1 MKKPLLA
8 LVLLVSLV
16 SCRTPIELLSPAEEI
31 PALPAWTASA
41 NWYQIFPE
49 RFYNADTTN
58 DPTAERIKAPSD
70 WKITPWTAD
79 WYQRAPWE
87 SRLTPTFYD
96 ETVFMRRLGG
106 DLQGVIQKLDYL
118 DSLGVNALYFNPVF
132 DAVSLHKYDGSTY
145 HHIDRHFGPD
155 PEGDAKLMASENP
168 ADPSTWVFTKADS
181 LFLKLLSEAKRRNI
195 KIIVDGVWNHTGPEF
210 WAFQDILKHQQNSPY
225 KDWYTVKAWDDPST
239 AAFEFD
245 YKGWWDYKG
254 LPEFRDVNGDLP
266 EGVKAYIFASTR
278 RWMDPNNDGDP
289 SDGIDGW
296 RLDVAEEVGIPF
308 WKQWHRVVRELN
320 PNAITVAE
328 IWTDKALEY
337 LDDDLFG
344 IVMNYRWAYPT
355 VDFFINK
362 TLPAQAFLERQQ
374 QILSS
379 YPMQKQLSMQNLLD
393 SHDTDR
399 LFSMIVNPGREYDR
413 KASPRD
419 KDNPNY
425 QIAYPGVVARET
437 LQLIA
442 LYQYTWP
449 GAPMIFYG
457 TEVGMWGADD
467 PDDRKPMLWPEFS
480 YADEVGH
487 PLGFPRRPDPVKV
500 DNELYQWYRS
510 LMHLRTDHPALR
522 LGSVRAFYAEDSTG
536 VIGYQRTYQDETLFT
551 LINPSSDRVDL
562 RIALNELK
570 APQVRHVQRLLGRPS
585 SAEVK
590 VLQEDLVATLP
601 PRSGLVFSLK

>member
-1 MKKPLLA
+1 MNKSLFA
-8 LVLLVSLV
+8 LVLLLSLV
-16 SCRTPIELLSPAEEI
+16 SCRAPIHVIRPVEEK

-70 WKITPWTAD
+70 WRITPWTTD

-87 SRLTPTFYD
+87 ARLTPTFYD

-132 DAVSLHKYDGSTY
+132 DAVSLHKYDGSSY
-145 HHIDRHFGPD
+145 HHIDRNFGPD
-155 PEGDAKLMASENP
+155 PEGDAKRMAAENP
-168 ADPSTWVFTKADS
+168 ADPSTWVFTSADS

-210 WAFQDILKHQQNSPY
+210 WAFQDIVQKQQASPY
-225 KDWYTVKAWDDPST
+225 RDWYTVKAWDDPT
-239 AAFEFD
+239 TEAFEFD

-254 LPEFRDVNGDLP
+254 LPEFRDINGDLP
-266 EGVKAYIFASTR
+266 EGVKAYIFAATR

-308 WKQWHRVVRELN
+308 WKQWHRLVREIN

-337 LDDDLFG
+337 IDEDMFG

-362 TLPAQAFLERQQ
+362 TLSPQAFLARQQ
-374 QILSS
+374 SILNSW
-379 YPMQKQLSMQNLLD
+379 PQHKRLSMQNLLD

-399 LFSMIVNPGREYDR
+399 LFSMIINPGREYDR

-425 QIAYPGVVARET
+425 RIEYPGAVARET
-437 LQLIA
+437 LQLIS
-442 LYQYTWP
+442 LFQYTWP

-457 TEVGMWGADD
+457 TEAGMWGADD
-467 PDDRKPMLWPEFS
+467 PDDRKPMLWPEVT
-480 YADEVGH
+480 YADEAGH
-487 PLGFPRRPDPVKV
+487 PLGFPRRPDPVYF
-500 DNELYQWYRS
+500 DDELYQWYRT
-510 LMHLRTDHPALR
+510 LMHVRTKQEALR
-522 LGSVRAFYAEDSTG
+522 LGSVDAFYAQDTSG
-536 VIGYQRTYQDETLFT
+536 VIGYRRSYQNESLYI
-551 LINPSSDRVDL
+551 LINTSSDEVEVSIPL
-562 RIALNELK
+562 KELK
-570 APQVRHVQRLLGRPS
+570 VRKARKVQLLVGRPS
-585 SAEVK
+585 SAEVGLK
-590 VLQEDLVATLP
+590 DEQLEASLP
-601 PRSGLVFSLK
+601 PRSGVVVSFR